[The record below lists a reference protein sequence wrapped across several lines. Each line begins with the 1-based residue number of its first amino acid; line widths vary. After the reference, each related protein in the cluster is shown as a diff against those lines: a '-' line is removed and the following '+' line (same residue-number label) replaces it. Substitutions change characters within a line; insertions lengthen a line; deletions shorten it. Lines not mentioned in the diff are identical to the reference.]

1 MHDHLLPPNSL
12 TSKMLKVLLFIT
24 FLALAGVA
32 LSSPYGK
39 DDALLELEDALRVS
53 MQEDDDDTDEGKDE
67 TNALSALINSYSEIQ
82 DDDIE
87 DNAEIEG
94 FISKVGKIFK
104 ILKKV
109 GNILHSNFGHVPI
122 VRKYSKY
129 LRCLPTFQEQIEL
142 ASTESDDEDLDVLL
156 NSLEAQAQGD
166 DEIAEV
172 QFFKKLFRKAK
183 RFGHKIW
190 KKVKKVGKKAL
201 KVIRAVRN
209 YLRCIKR
216 SIEVRSKEEMKQVE
230 QQAMQFLQRAITGRV
245 VRI

>member
-1 MHDHLLPPNSL
+1 MHS
-12 TSKMLKVLLFIT
+12 VLLLIT
-24 FLALAGVA
+24 FLALTGVV

-39 DDALLELEDALRVS
+39 EDALLVNELEDALRVS
-53 MQEDDDDTDEGKDE
+53 MQEDDDTDGTEAE
-67 TNALSALINSYSEIQ
+67 TDVLSALINSYSETQ
-82 DDDIE
+82 EDDND
-87 DNAEIEG
+87 DGTAQIEG

-109 GNILHSNFGHVPI
+109 GNVLHSNFGNVPI
-122 VRKYSKY
+122 IRKYSKY

-142 ASTESDDEDLDVLL
+142 ATTESDDEDLEVLL
-156 NSLEAQAQGD
+156 NSLKAQAQSD
-166 DEIAEV
+166 EEIAEV
-172 QFFKKLFRKAK
+172 EFFRKLFKKAK
-183 RFGHKIW
+183 RFGRKIW
-190 KKVKKVGKKAL
+190 KKVKKVGKKAF

-209 YLRCIKR
+209 YLRCIRR

>member
-1 MHDHLLPPNSL
+1 MYDHFLPPNSL
-12 TSKMLKVLLFIT
+12 TSVMRQVLLFIT
-24 FLALAGVA
+24 FLALSGVA

-39 DDALLELEDALRVS
+39 DDALLELKDALRVS
-53 MQEDDDDTDEGKDE
+53 IQEDDDDTNERKDE
-67 TNALSALINSYSEIQ
+67 TDALSALINSYSEIQ
-82 DDDIE
+82 NDDIE
-87 DNAEIEG
+87 DNVQIEG

-109 GNILHSNFGHVPI
+109 GNVLHSNFGHVPI

-142 ASTESDDEDLDVLL
+142 ATMESDNEDLDVLL
-156 NSLEAQAQGD
+156 NSLEAQAQGNE
-166 DEIAEV
+166 EIAEV
-172 QFFKKLFRKAK
+172 EFFKKLFKKAK
-183 RFGHKIW
+183 RFGHKVW
-190 KKVKKVGKKAL
+190 NKVKKVGKKAL

-230 QQAMQFLQRAITGRV
+230 QQAMQFLQNAITARV
-245 VRI
+245 VRL

>member
-1 MHDHLLPPNSL
+1 M
-12 TSKMLKVLLFIT
+12 
-24 FLALAGVA
+24 

-39 DDALLELEDALRVS
+39 EDALLVNELEDALRVS
-53 MQEDDDDTDEGKDE
+53 MQEDDDTDGTEAE
-67 TNALSALINSYSEIQ
+67 TDVLSALINSYSETQ
-82 DDDIE
+82 EDDND
-87 DNAEIEG
+87 DGTAQIEG

-109 GNILHSNFGHVPI
+109 GNVLHSNFGNVPI
-122 VRKYSKY
+122 IRKYSKY

-142 ASTESDDEDLDVLL
+142 ATTESDDEDLEVLL
-156 NSLEAQAQGD
+156 NSLKAQAQSD
-166 DEIAEV
+166 EEIAEV
-172 QFFKKLFRKAK
+172 EFFRKLFKKAK
-183 RFGHKIW
+183 RFGRKIW
-190 KKVKKVGKKAL
+190 KKVKKVGKKAF

-209 YLRCIKR
+209 YLRCIRR